1 METFRLQLT
10 TRSSDETRALGEALG
25 RLVNRGLVI
34 ALGGP
39 LGGGKTRFV
48 QGLARGLEVVQP
60 PWVTSPTYTLIHVH
74 QGRRPLYHADVY
86 RLEAADLEG
95 VGFYDLL
102 DGVGVLAVEWA
113 ERIAG
118 ELPEERL
125 EVTLAPL
132 EGDARRVALAAY
144 GLDAVLLLRELE
156 KIARGPTWV

>member
-10 TRSSDETRALGEALG
+10 TRSSDETRALGETLG
-25 RLVNRGLVI
+25 RLLTRGLVI

-48 QGLARGLEVVQP
+48 QGLARGLDVVQP

-74 QGRRPLYHADVY
+74 QGRLPLYHADVY
-86 RLEAADLEG
+86 RLETADLEEI
-95 VGFYDLL
+95 GFYDLL
-102 DGVGVLAVEWA
+102 DGGGVVAVEWA

-132 EGDARRVALAAY
+132 EGDVRRVALAAY

-156 KIARGPTWV
+156 KIARGPTRD